1 LQQGHAYQKPERL
14 FSHLGSKAQEQV
26 VLVLIGVCT
35 SIYDL
40 NQKEPR
46 LNKDLDIFTALKW
59 IKKDD
64 MSHTLSRT
72 ALASIPNLSA
82 IGTMRSGRLKSPLR
96 EQFGEIQECK

>member
-1 LQQGHAYQKPERL
+1 MAARHAYQKPERL

-26 VLVLIGVCT
+26 VLVLIGVCA

-40 NQKEPR
+40 NQNEPG
-46 LNKDLDIFTALKW
+46 LNKDLDVCILKW
-59 IKKDD
+59 IKRDE

-96 EQFGEIQECK
+96 EQFGERQECK